1 MCSHIAKRGRLYTPI
16 RKSIQATPVLLEF
29 LDSWLKLIAGELGFH
44 PELSTKA
51 GRKTS
56 TNWYFNSMG
65 LTTDA
70 GKGGL
75 GRSSASGLEVY
86 GRPGECRIMAAL

>member
-1 MCSHIAKRGRLYTPI
+1 
-16 RKSIQATPVLLEF
+16 
-29 LDSWLKLIAGELGFH
+29 
-44 PELSTKA
+44 
-51 GRKTS
+51 
-56 TNWYFNSMG
+56 MG

-86 GRPGECRIMAAL
+86 GRPGECRIMAEL